1 MKFSFDWL
9 KRHLDTE
16 KSVFEIADALTSVG
30 IEVESVTNTYD
41 YLKNFIVAEVTALS
55 DHPDSDHLHICS
67 VFDGKTTYQIVTG
80 ASNVQKNKKY
90 PLAPIGSLIPN
101 GGYVIE
107 KRKLRG
113 VESTGML
120 CSAEELF
127 IPGDYPDGLLELS
140 NSARVGDTI
149 LNSLNLNNYIIDVS
163 ITPNRGDC
171 FGVRGIARDL
181 AAKGIGKLKPLTVP
195 SIGSSFPQPVS
206 VIVDN
211 DASSICPIF
220 ATVVIKNIHNTE
232 SPEWLKKLLIS
243 AGINPKSAV
252 VDVTNFLSTDIAR
265 PLHAYDFN
273 LIAGNELK
281 LKKSNAGTKF
291 KDLKGNEILLND
303 ASLVLSDDDSPMSII
318 GIIGG
323 ERTMCSLETTDILL
337 ESCYLN
343 PEKIM
348 QIGQSLNIST
358 DARTRFERGTD
369 SESVILG
376 LKIAASMIT
385 EICGGEVSEINIS
398 KSYAYTPNV
407 IDVSLDDF
415 NNLLGTK
422 FSIETVVETLKNL
435 EFDVHEKDNNS
446 ISVVVP
452 SYRHDVT
459 IKEDLI
465 EEVARIIGYDSISD
479 EAFLDKPITRLMTSE
494 ERFFKTNIDIKKL
507 MASKGYDENINY
519 SFGSK
524 EDHDIFA
531 HYTQEKI
538 EIANPI
544 NQEFSIIRSSLIPSL
559 LKTTSKLFNYGEKFV
574 KLFETGNI
582 FSSSE
587 KYTTNICGILSEKS
601 GSHKRWNDKNSTDIF
616 SIKSDMLDIV
626 KLIGIDTDN
635 IEYKTESL
643 PDFMHPYKSAL
654 AYVKHFCLGF
664 FGELNPIILKKFDIA
679 EKVYVFNLVIENI
692 IAAKNMYPAEKD
704 NFFPS
709 KLQNI
714 DRDFSF
720 IFEESVPASSI
731 LKTIKNADN
740 HIKSVD
746 IFDIYRDKS
755 IGDTKKSVALSV
767 VIQQGQSQ
775 MTDKDI
781 DLISKKIEDQVA
793 SVGGVLRKLENDN

>member
-41 YLKNFIVAEVTALS
+41 YLKNFIVAEVTSLS
-55 DHPDSDHLHICS
+55 DHPDSDHLHVCS

-90 PLAPIGSLIPN
+90 PLAPLGSLIPN
-101 GGYVIE
+101 GGYIIE

-113 VESTGML
+113 IESTGML
-120 CSAEELF
+120 CSADELF
-127 IPGDYPDGLLELS
+127 IPGNYQDGLLELS
-140 NSARVGDTI
+140 NSVRVGDTI
-149 LNSLNLNNYIIDVS
+149 LNALNLSNYIIDVS

-181 AAKGIGKLKPLTVP
+181 AVKGMGKLKPLKIP
-195 SIGSSFPQPVS
+195 SIGSSFTQPIS
-206 VIVDN
+206 VEIDN
-211 DASSICPIF
+211 DASNICPIF

-232 SPEWLKKLLIS
+232 SPEWLKNLLLS

-273 LIAGNELK
+273 LIAGNELT
-281 LKKSNAGTKF
+281 LKKANNGTKF
-291 KDLKGNEILLND
+291 KDIKGNEILLND
-303 ASLVLSDDDSPMSII
+303 SSLILSDDVSPMSII

-323 ERTMCSLETTDILL
+323 ERTMCSPETTDVLL

-358 DARTRFERGTD
+358 DARTRFERGID
-369 SESVILG
+369 PESVILG

-385 EICGGEVSEINIS
+385 EICGGEVSEINLN
-398 KSYAYTPNV
+398 KSYSYTPSA

-415 NNLLGTK
+415 NNLLGTNFQMRK
-422 FSIETVVETLKNL
+422 IIEVLKNL
-435 EFDVHEKDNNS
+435 EFEVTEKGNDT
-446 ISVVVP
+446 ISVISP
-452 SYRHDVT
+452 SYRHDIS

-465 EEVARIIGYDSISD
+465 EEFARIIGYNLI
-479 EAFLDKPITRLMTSE
+479 EDKKFIDTPITRPDTDKE
-494 ERFFKTNIDIKKL
+494 KFFQMNINIKKL
-507 MASKGYDENINY
+507 LASNGYDENINY
-519 SFGSK
+519 SFISK
-524 EDHDIFA
+524 EEHDIFSD
-531 HYTQEKI
+531 QEKI
-538 EIANPI
+538 EISNPI
-544 NQEFSIIRSSLIPSL
+544 NQEFSVIRSSLVPSM
-559 LKTTSKLFNYGEKFV
+559 LKTTAKLLNYGEKLI
-574 KLFETGNI
+574 KLFEIGNI
-582 FSSSE
+582 FSTSE

-601 GSHKRWNDKNSTDIF
+601 GSHKRWNDKNVIDIF
-616 SIKSDMLDIV
+616 SIKSDMFDII
-626 KLIGIDTDN
+626 KLIGSGISN
-635 IEYKTESL
+635 IELKKDSL

-654 AYVKHFCLGF
+654 IYIKNFCLGF
-664 FGELNPIILKKFDIA
+664 FGEVNPIVLKKFGIT
-679 EKVYVFNLVIENI
+679 EKVYIFNLVIENI
-692 IAAKNMYPAEKD
+692 IAAKNMYPSQKKD
-704 NFFPS
+704 FFPS

-720 IFEESVPASSI
+720 IFDESVQASSI
-731 LKTIKNADN
+731 LNAIKNSDS
-740 HIKSVD
+740 HIKSID
-746 IFDIYRDKS
+746 IFDIYRDKN
-755 IGDTKKSVALSV
+755 IGESKKSVALSV
-767 VIQQGQSQ
+767 VIEQGQIQ

-781 DLISKKIEDQVA
+781 DLISKKIEKQA
-793 SVGGVLRKLENDN
+793 SSIGGILRKVENDN